1 MAPNL
6 IPRFIH
12 DRFKEDKLSGQF
24 EAASLF
30 LDIAGFTPL
39 TERLMAEGKEGAEI
53 LSGLVNG
60 IFGPVIDAVND
71 YGGCITGFA
80 GDAFTAVFPASPD
93 GRAACAAGLAV
104 IRLFRKQGQVHTR
117 RGQFELTVKV
127 GLSNGSVSW
136 GIAGTPDHKTYYFMG
151 PAIDGCARAEH
162 ECQAME
168 IVLDA
173 AFQTAYNPNNFMV
186 EQRPGGFGLLRGL
199 MAGPPPISAP
209 QDELDED
216 IVRQFVPA
224 AVLDNPQPGE
234 FRNVASVFAGFRDPG
249 DAAQI
254 DRLAVAILERSAAAA
269 CYFEGLDFGDK
280 GCTTLFLF
288 GVPTVYERELERA
301 AEFTLAMMR
310 EYGDRLRAGIT
321 FGTVFAG
328 IKGGM
333 RRSSYGVLGDTVNMS
348 ARMMMKAGWGDVW
361 IAENVAERLKNRY
374 DLETIG
380 LQSVKGHSQPL
391 AVRKLLRAK
400 PAGREKLYSGVMVG
414 RDRDLAVL
422 NERAQGLVEKKFCGI
437 TYIYGDAGMGKSRLA
452 YEFCESLKAR
462 VDTRYLPCDNILQK
476 SMNPFISFFGEYFQT
491 AAVPDEEGRKA
502 RFEEIH
508 GDLVRQVDRAEH
520 PAKVDIRDE
529 LVRTKSIIGGLVGLR
544 WPGSLYEELEPR
556 ARFENSL
563 YAIKNFFQALSILR
577 PTILVL
583 DDVQWLDA
591 DSRRAFEV
599 LTRKIENFPIMI
611 IAAGR
616 FHDDGSRPSLVAD
629 PEISIREILLESF
642 DTETIAQYI
651 ANQLAGQPDAQL
663 AAFIAEKS
671 QGNPFF
677 IEQFCLYLR
686 ENNLIRTEGALIKL
700 TSRGSDLP
708 AGIHAVITARIDRL
722 SRELREMVQLASVLG
737 NEFESRVLRTLISF
751 YRAALGAAQF
761 ESLLTQG
768 ENEMI
773 WSAISELKYLFKN
786 ALVQEVA
793 YEMQLRQQLRIL
805 HGLAGAAIEKHY
817 PEDKSYYEDL
827 AYHYEQAEN
836 RERALV
842 YMEKAADH
850 AREKYENEKAID
862 FYDKLIAA
870 QSDPARRIDIQNRK
884 AGILGLIGRWIEAEK
899 IYLANIEDAAGDDLL
914 EARNRTDLAELLI
927 NKCEYERARI
937 LTESARTVYA
947 AHGDRRGVCT
957 TTRLQGVIRQD
968 QGDIDAAMT
977 YYRMARKIAEEL
989 GDRSALS
996 YIISNIGAVYWSIS
1010 DYEKARDHFLEYLAI
1025 AEELHDKKRMGM
1037 AMLNLGVAY
1046 RNLGDDEKAE
1056 EYYRRK
1062 LEISQELGDKR
1073 GLGIVIGNIGALH
1086 LSRGEYDQA
1095 RARYQQRFEIAEE
1108 LGDRRGVGTALG
1120 NLASIYKALGEY
1132 DQALEATDQAI
1143 EIMRTLGVKY
1153 YLCTFLDAK
1162 VDLFLQLGRIEDAKT
1177 CNMEAL
1183 AIAEEIK
1190 NGEIIFNSR
1199 VKQAKI
1205 AALKDRDA
1213 GIEALEAL
1221 AETHKDD
1228 EAQAI
1233 LHYELF
1239 KLTADPR
1246 HKDRSVGMYRKLLS
1260 IQFEIDHQRHLDE
1273 LIGKGGEG
1281 DAQA

>member
-12 DRFKEDKLSGQF
+12 DRFKEDKLTGQF

-60 IFGPVIDAVND
+60 IFGPVIDAVYD

-80 GDAFTAVFPASPD
+80 GDAFTTVFPESPD
-93 GRAACAAGLAV
+93 GRAPAAAGLAV
-104 IRLFRKQGQVHTR
+104 IRLFRKQGQVRTR
-117 RGQFELTVKV
+117 RGEFELTVKV
-127 GLSNGSVSW
+127 GLSSGSVSW
-136 GIAGTPDHKTYYFMG
+136 GITGTPDHKTYYFMG

-173 AFQTAYNPNNFMV
+173 LFQAAYDPNNFMV

-199 MAGPPPISAP
+199 MANPPPVTAP
-209 QDELDED
+209 KGDLDENV
-216 IVRQFVPA
+216 VRQFVPA

-234 FRNVASVFAGFRDPG
+234 FRNVASVFVGFRDPG
-249 DAAQI
+249 EAAAI
-254 DRLAVAILERSAAAA
+254 DRLAITIIERSDAAA

-280 GCTTLFLF
+280 GCTTLFFF
-288 GVPTVYERELERA
+288 GVPAAYERELERA
-301 AEFTLAMMR
+301 AEFALGLKR
-310 EYGDRLRAGIT
+310 EFGDRLRVGIT

-328 IKGGM
+328 IKGGL

-374 DLETIG
+374 DLEAIG
-380 LQSVKGHSQPL
+380 LQSVKGRSQPL
-391 AVRKLLRAK
+391 VVQKLLRAK

-422 NERAQGLVEKKFCGI
+422 NERASGLAEKKFCGI

-452 YEFCESLKAR
+452 YEFCESLKVRAE
-462 VDTRYLPCDNILQK
+462 TRYLPCDNILQK
-476 SMNPFISFFGEYFQT
+476 SMNPFSSFFGEYFQMVT
-491 AAVPDEEGRKA
+491 FPDEERRKV
-502 RFEEIH
+502 RFEEIYAA
-508 GDLVRQVDRAEH
+508 LVRQLGSADH
-520 PAKVDIRDE
+520 PVEADIRVE

-544 WPGSLYEELEPR
+544 WPGSLYEELEPQ

-577 PTILVL
+577 PTIIVL
-583 DDVQWLDA
+583 DDMQWFDA
-591 DSRRAFEV
+591 DSRKAFEV
-599 LTRKIENFPIMI
+599 LTRKIDNFPIMI

-616 FHDDGSRPSLVAD
+616 FYDDGSRPSLVAD
-629 PEISIREILLESF
+629 PGISTREILLESF
-642 DTETIAQYI
+642 NAETIAQYI
-651 ANQLAGQPDAQL
+651 ANQLTGRPDTQL
-663 AAFIAEKS
+663 VSFIAEKS

-686 ENNLIRTEGALIKL
+686 ENNLIRTEDKTIKL

-722 SRELREMVQLASVLG
+722 SRELREMVQLAAVLG
-737 NEFESRVLRTLISF
+737 NEFESRVLRTLISLF
-751 YRAALGAAQF
+751 RSAVGEGEF
-761 ESLLTQG
+761 ESLLAQG
-768 ENEMI
+768 ESEKI

-793 YEMQLRQQLRIL
+793 YEMQLRQHLRQL
-805 HGLAGAAIEKHY
+805 HQLAGAAIEKHY
-817 PEDKSYYEDL
+817 PDDKSHYEDL

-836 RERALV
+836 RDRAIV
-842 YMEKAADH
+842 YLEMAGDY
-850 AREKYENEKAID
+850 AREKYENEKAIN
-862 FYDKLIAA
+862 FYDKLIAV
-870 QSDPARRIDIQNRK
+870 QVDPARRIVIQNRK
-884 AGILGLIGRWIEAEK
+884 AGILGLIGRWAEAET
-899 IYLANIEDAAGDDLL
+899 IYLANIADAAGDDLL

-927 NKCEYERARI
+927 NKGEYERARV
-937 LTESARTVYA
+937 LAEAARAVYA
-947 AHGDRRGVCT
+947 ARDDRRGVCT
-957 TTRLQGVIRQD
+957 TTRLQGVIRQS
-968 QGDIDAAMT
+968 QGDGDAAMV
-977 YYRMARKIAEEL
+977 YYRMARKIAEEM
-989 GDRSALS
+989 GDQSELS

-1025 AEELHDKKRMGM
+1025 AEDLHDKKRMGM

-1046 RNLGDDEKAE
+1046 RNLGDDQKAE
-1056 EYYRRK
+1056 EFYNRK

-1086 LSRGEYDQA
+1086 RSRGEYDQA
-1095 RARYQQRFEIAEE
+1095 IECYHRRIAIAEE

-1120 NLASIYKALGEY
+1120 NLASIFMEL
-1132 DQALEATDQAI
+1132 DQFDRALETSDQAI
-1143 EIMRTLGVKY
+1143 QIMRTLGVKY
-1153 YLCTFLDAK
+1153 YLCNFLDARA
-1162 VDLFLQLGRIEDAKT
+1162 DLFLRLGRIEDAKAS
-1177 CNMEAL
+1177 NREAL

-1190 NGEIIFNSR
+1190 NGEIVFNSR
-1199 VKQAKI
+1199 IKQAKI
-1205 AALKDRDA
+1205 TALDDRPKA
-1213 GIEALEAL
+1213 IRALEAL
-1221 AETHKDD
+1221 AEAHPDD

-1233 LHYELF
+1233 LYYELF

-1246 HKDRSVGMYRKLLS
+1246 HKDRSVELYRKLLS
-1260 IQFEIDHQRHLDE
+1260 VQFEIDNQKHLDE
-1273 LIGKGGEG
+1273 LIGKSGEG